1 VTVENADIL
10 IKLVDLHRQAT
21 TENSHFYTA
30 GCIKKAIGEISEL
43 RRDIHEKDL
52 EWTKLMMDLHDEIK
66 RLRDVVL
73 WAGKHGRDFVDGP
86 LFKTREFEDAI
97 EIELVRRRL

>member
-21 TENSHFYTA
+21 SENSHFYTA
-30 GCIKKAIGEISEL
+30 GCIKQAVAEIASL
-43 RRDIHEKDL
+43 RRDMHARDL
-52 EWTKLMMDLHDEIK
+52 EWTNLMADLHDEIK

-86 LFKTREFEDAI
+86 LFKTREFEEAI